1 MDSSNMKKHDQPT
14 LQIRPIMSSNA
25 QVQPEKDSQ
34 EYLYQL
40 EAQNITFRKCFLFFI
55 YI

>member
-1 MDSSNMKKHDQPT
+1 MASSNIKKHDQPV
-14 LQIRPIMSSNA
+14 LQIQPIVASNA
-25 QVQPEKDSQ
+25 QVQPANDSQ

-40 EAQNITFRKCFLFFI
+40 EAQNITFRKCFYFI